1 MLIGIAGK
9 IGSGKSH
16 VARLLEE
23 RGWRTL
29 DLDIV
34 AHRALKEKTREI
46 VDIFGDGLLVDGHI
60 DRKALGHLVFSDEE
74 SLRRLEEV
82 TYPWIEEKT
91 REWIAEDKETPA
103 AIHAINLHKTKLHEE
118 CDAVI
123 WVSAPRRVRKK
134 RVAKRDNRPWKEL
147 KDRFRSQKAL
157 NPKVFSQHAEI
168 YSVRNSKNDAS
179 VNASLE
185 RVLRRLKRIGREN
198 Q

>member
-1 MLIGIAGK
+1 
-9 IGSGKSH
+9 

-34 AHRALKEKTREI
+34 AHRALEEKTREI
-46 VDIFGDGLLVDGHI
+46 VDLFGDNVLVDGHI
-60 DRKALGHLVFSDEE
+60 DRKALGRLVFSDEE
-74 SLRRLEEV
+74 SLKRLEAV

-91 REWIAEDKETPA
+91 REWIAEDEDIPA

-123 WVSAPRRVRKK
+123 WVSAPRRVRRK
-134 RVAKRDNRPWKEL
+134 RVAKRDHRPWKEL
-147 KDRFRSQKAL
+147 KSRFRSQKAL

-179 VNASLE
+179 VNASLD
-185 RVLRRLKRIGREN
+185 RVLRRLKRIGRDN